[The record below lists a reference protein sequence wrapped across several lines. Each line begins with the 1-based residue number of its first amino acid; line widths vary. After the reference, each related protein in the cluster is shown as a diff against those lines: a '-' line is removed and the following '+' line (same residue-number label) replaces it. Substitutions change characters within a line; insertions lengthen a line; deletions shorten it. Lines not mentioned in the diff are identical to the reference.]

1 MADSNLILNRI
12 FSRNLLKAL
21 LSQKSDA
28 KRIYRAVLTKY
39 LASFDNKTNKE
50 LIEEI
55 YQTL

>member
-28 KRIYRAVLTKY
+28 KRVYRAVLTKY

-50 LIEEI
+50 YLVLLEK
-55 YQTL
+55 